1 MLMLKQVGFGFSGL
15 LSAAVV
21 MLSPPVHATDS
32 FNAATNVLTI
42 PSIQVGATQYS
53 NVQAKIGSY
62 TVVNLGSAPASAA
75 TADTFNAQS
84 NLLFMGNVSVN
95 GAAANGNVWVQLGPD
110 YSVLS
115 VGSSTP
121 VSVTARAAALASKLN
136 KPSRLLVG
144 LGTGSSE
151 SSIQAQGL
159 KPDINDAYLVGVG
172 ADAWPTWNSPS
183 GAYVN
188 VAAAK
193 ADKMGAVPM
202 FTFYQMASNG
212 DGNLSGINDPVF
224 MEKYW
229 ANVRLLYQ
237 RLSIYGKPALVN
249 FEPDFWGYVQQQSPG
264 NDPRR
269 LPAQVSRG
277 SGCVG
282 QPDHAVG
289 IVACLVELGR
299 KYAPNALL
307 GFSPS
312 TWGGRSAQDVA
323 TFMAV
328 LGTQYADFI
337 AVQTLDRD
345 AGCFEVQGPN
355 CSRGG
360 SGWYWDD
367 NAYRSHL
374 AEAETYAK
382 TIGLPL
388 IWWQTPMG
396 VPSSTAGGTSGAY
409 RDNRVQ
415 YFLTHATDLTAIGG
429 AGVVFSV
436 GAGGQTSIDTDGGQF
451 KRLSEAYFANPAP
464 LK

>member
-1 MLMLKQVGFGFSGL
+1 MLKQVRMGWSGW
-15 LSAAVV
+15 LSAVEMVSTPA
-21 MLSPPVHATDS
+21 HAIDA
-32 FNAATNVLTI
+32 FNSATKVLTI
-42 PSIQVGATQYS
+42 PSIRVGATQYS
-53 NVQAKIGSY
+53 NVQAKIGTY
-62 TVVNLGSAPASAA
+62 TVISVGGASALA
-75 TADTFNAQS
+75 AADTFNAPS
-84 NLLFMGNVSVN
+84 NLLSIGGISVD
-95 GAAANGNVWVQLGPD
+95 GAATYSNVLVQLGAD

-115 VGSSTP
+115 VGASSP
-121 VSVTARAAALASKLN
+121 VSVTARAAALAGQLN

-172 ADAWPTWNSPS
+172 AGAWPTWNSPS

-237 RLSIYGKPALVN
+237 RLSIYGKPALIN
-249 FEPDFWGYVQQQSPG
+249 FEPDFWGYVQQQAPG

-277 SGCVG
+277 SGCAD
-282 QPDHAVG
+282 QPDNVVG
-289 IVACLVELGR
+289 IVGCLIELGR
-299 KYAPNALL
+299 KYAPAALL

-312 TWGGRSAQDVA
+312 LWGGKSAQDVA
-323 TFMAV
+323 SYMTV
-328 LGTQYADFI
+328 LGVQYADFT

-345 AGCFEVQGPN
+345 AGCLKYKAPIAAVAA
-355 CSRGG
+355 RGG
-360 SGWYWDD
+360 TG
-367 NAYRSHL
+367 
-374 AEAETYAK
+374 
-382 TIGLPL
+382 
-388 IWWQTPMG
+388 M
-396 VPSSTAGGTSGAY
+396 TAPI
-409 RDNRVQ
+409 
-415 YFLTHATDLTAIGG
+415 ATTLL
-429 AGVVFSV
+429 
-436 GAGGQTSIDTDGGQF
+436 
-451 KRLSEAYFANPAP
+451 KPAP
-464 LK
+464 TQRRSGSPWFGGRRPWAFLRLRQVARQVLTETT

>member
-1 MLMLKQVGFGFSGL
+1 MLKQVGIGFSSV
-15 LSAAVV
+15 LSAAI
-21 MLSPPVHATDS
+21 LWSPSVHAIDS
-32 FNAATNVLTI
+32 FNSTTNVLTI
-42 PSIQVGATQYS
+42 PSIQVGATQYA
-53 NVQAKIGSY
+53 NVQAKIGTY
-62 TVVNLGSAPASAA
+62 TVVNVGDASASV
-75 TADTFNAQS
+75 TVDTFNPQS
-84 NLLFMGNVSVN
+84 DLLSIGSINVDD
-95 GAAANGNVWVQLGPD
+95 AATYSNVMVRLGPE
-110 YSVLS
+110 YSVLNAES
-115 VGSSTP
+115 ASP
-121 VSVTARAAALASKLN
+121 VSVTSRAAALASKLK

-144 LGTGSSE
+144 LGTGASE
-151 SSIQAQGL
+151 SSVQAQGL

-193 ADKMGAVPM
+193 ADKMGAAPM

-229 ANVRLLYQ
+229 VNVRLLYQ
-237 RLSIYGKPALVN
+237 RLSIYGKPAMVN

-269 LPAQVSRG
+269 LPAKVSRG
-277 SGCVG
+277 SGCAD
-282 QPDHAVG
+282 QPDNAVG
-289 IVACLVELGR
+289 IAACLVELGR

-312 TWGGRSAQDVA
+312 TWGGNSAQEVA
-323 TFMAV
+323 NYMSV
-328 LGTQYADFI
+328 LGAQYADFT

-345 AGCFEVQGPN
+345 AGCFEVQGQN

-367 NAYRSHL
+367 NAYRNHL
-374 AEAETYAK
+374 SEASTYAK

-388 IWWQTPMG
+388 VWWQTPMG
-396 VPSSTAGGTSGAY
+396 FPSSAAGGSPGRY
-409 RDNRVQ
+409 RDNRMQ
-415 YFLTHATDLTAIGG
+415 YFLTHPTDLTAIGG
-429 AGVVFSV
+429 AAVIFSV
-436 GAGGQTSIDTDGGQF
+436 GAGGQTNIDTDGGQF
-451 KRLSEAYFANPAP
+451 KRLSEAYLANPAP

>member
-1 MLMLKQVGFGFSGL
+1 MRKQVRCSFGGWL
-15 LSAAVV
+15 AAWALV
-21 MLSPPVHATDS
+21 SPPAHATDS
-32 FNAATNVLTI
+32 FSTANQVLTI
-42 PSIQVGATQYS
+42 PSIQMGATQYS

-62 TVVNLGSAPASAA
+62 TIIRVGDASGTA
-75 TADTFNAQS
+75 TADTFNPQA
-84 NLLFMGNVSVN
+84 NLLSLGRVSVDG
-95 GAAANGNVWVQLGPD
+95 GAAYGDVLVQLGANS
-110 YSVLS
+110 SVLG
-115 VGSSTP
+115 VGAFSP
-121 VSVTARAAALASKLN
+121 VSVTARAAALASKLK
-136 KPSRLLVG
+136 KPSRMLVG

-172 ADAWPTWNSPS
+172 ADAWPTWNTPS

-212 DGNLSGINDPVF
+212 DGNISGINDPVF

-237 RLSIYGKPALVN
+237 RLSIYGKPVLIN

-277 SGCVG
+277 SGCTG
-282 QPDHAVG
+282 QPDNAVG
-289 IVACLVELGR
+289 IVGCLVELGR
-299 KYAPNALL
+299 KYAPAALL

-323 TFMAV
+323 SYMTI
-328 LGTQYADFI
+328 LGTQYADFT

-345 AGCFEVQGPN
+345 AGCFEVQGQN

-374 AEAETYAK
+374 VEADTYAK

-388 IWWQTPMG
+388 VWWQTPMG
-396 VPSSTAGGTSGAY
+396 VPSSTVGGSAGKY

-415 YFLTHATDLTAIGG
+415 YFLTHAADLTAIGG
-429 AGVVFSV
+429 AAVVFSV

-464 LK
+464 LQ